1 MIDKV
6 KLWIEKFGEAWTAC
20 IICMVQGDLTVVSMK
35 HAMIA
40 AKTGTLTGLAFVI
53 VTFLPWNNKW
63 LAIFLTGL
71 FTAIADSLI
80 HMEMFPYEAI
90 VTGFVA
96 ALIALAYEY
105 FKGKRNEQ

>member
-1 MIDKV
+1 MEKV
-6 KLWIEKFGEAWTAC
+6 KLWFEKFSEAWTAC
-20 IICMVQGDLTVVSMK
+20 VICMVQGDLTVVSIK

-53 VTFLPWNNKW
+53 ATLLPWENKW

-96 ALIALAYEY
+96 ALIAFVYEY
-105 FKGKRNEQ
+105 FKGKRNE